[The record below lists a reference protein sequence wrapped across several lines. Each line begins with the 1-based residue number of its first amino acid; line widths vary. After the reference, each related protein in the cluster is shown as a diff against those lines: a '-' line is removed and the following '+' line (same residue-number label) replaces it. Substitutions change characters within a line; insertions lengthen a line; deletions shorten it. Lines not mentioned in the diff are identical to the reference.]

1 MKNIA
6 IGILSIVSV
15 GSLVFGYQQKSKLDS
30 VLSACVAEKQQLE
43 KLAQEQQLQA
53 RAERE
58 RAQVAENEAM
68 IQRTICEEQLKA
80 LKASR

>member
-15 GSLVFGYQQKSKLDS
+15 GSLVFGYQQKSKLDT
-30 VLSACVAEKQQLE
+30 VESACVTKKQQLE
-43 KLAQEQQLQA
+43 KLAQEQQMLGRA
-53 RAERE
+53 NAER
-58 RAQVAENEAM
+58 ALMAESEAM

-80 LKASR
+80 LKK